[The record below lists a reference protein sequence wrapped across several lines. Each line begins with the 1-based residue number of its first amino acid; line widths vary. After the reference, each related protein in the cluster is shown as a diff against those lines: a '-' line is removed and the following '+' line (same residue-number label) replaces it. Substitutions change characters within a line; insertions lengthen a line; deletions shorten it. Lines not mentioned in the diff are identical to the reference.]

1 MAGHS
6 RWANIKHKKAA
17 SDNKR
22 GKLFTKLVKEVMIA
36 TKEGGPNPDGNPRLR
51 LAVQNARGANIPKDT
66 IERAIHKGTGEGID
80 YQELTYEGYGPG
92 GTAIFVEASTD
103 NPTRTIQNVRSYFTK
118 VGGSLGKNG
127 SLEFVFQRKGVF
139 AVPLTAPLPE
149 DHLWALI
156 DSGADDPELA
166 DGYLHLTCRLEDFGA
181 VQRQLDD
188 LQLVAEEA
196 GLQRV
201 PLLWK
206 EDLLDDNLQKTL
218 KLIDLLE
225 DDDDVQQVYHNLPL
239 SA

>member
-22 GKLFTKLVKEVMIA
+22 GKLFTKLVKEIMIA
-36 TKEGGPNPDGNPRLR
+36 TKEGGPHLDGNPRLR

-66 IERAIHKGTGEGID
+66 IERAINKGAGVGVD

-92 GTAIFVEASTD
+92 GAAIFVEASTD
-103 NPTRTIQNVRSYFTK
+103 NPIRTIQNVRSYFAK

-139 AVPLTAPLPE
+139 AVPLAAPLPE
-149 DHLWALI
+149 DDLWALI
-156 DSGADDPELA
+156 DAGADDTELA

-188 LQLVAEEA
+188 LQLVPEQA

-206 EDLLDDNLQKTL
+206 EDLPAESLQKTL

-225 DDDDVQQVYHNLPL
+225 DDDDVQQVYHNLQLPD
-239 SA
+239 